1 MPVQDRLWP
10 PVAPRPRRAA
20 KGGAINTQRITSGAP
35 HVRAVTSLARIQAMR
50 ALAIVPVLI
59 AAILN
64 TGYQYLVAL
73 DVAGGDGAHDWR
85 DRAVVSFGIDVSD
98 PIVVDVIVAGLVHVL
113 PVLGV
118 ALLTGLVWERV
129 FATQRQRRLESGV
142 FVIALIF
149 TLLMPPAVS
158 LIHVVFGM
166 SFATVFG
173 KHVFGGEGKTF
184 LNPALVGAAVM
195 QISFPAALTGH
206 PLWTGIAGYAGT
218 RAFANYHQQ
227 APDGFAWM
235 GIDWWGSFVGN
246 VPGMMG
252 TTSVL
257 AVVLG
262 GAILLLT
269 RIASWRLIG
278 GQLLGMIFM
287 ATLVN
292 GLAGAAGVATLAW
305 YWHLVLGSFA
315 FGAVFVA
322 TDPASSASTNAGRW
336 IQGFVAGALVV
347 IIRVANPA
355 HPDGVIAALLLAS
368 ILAPLI
374 DHIAIWFN
382 VRRRAA
388 RDG

>member
-1 MPVQDRLWP
+1 
-10 PVAPRPRRAA
+10 
-20 KGGAINTQRITSGAP
+20 
-35 HVRAVTSLARIQAMR
+35 MR
-50 ALAIVPVLI
+50 ALAIAPVLI

-64 TGYQYLVAL
+64 TGYQYLIAL
-73 DVAGGDGAHDWR
+73 DVAGEQGVPDWR
-85 DRAVVSFGIDVSD
+85 DRAVATLGVDVTD
-98 PIVVDVIVAGLVHVL
+98 PSNLDVIVAGLVHVL

-118 ALLTGLVWERV
+118 ALLSGLAWERV
-129 FATQRQRRLESGV
+129 FVTYRRRQFERGV
-142 FVIALIF
+142 LVIALIF

-158 LIHVVFGM
+158 LLHVVFGM
-166 SFATVFG
+166 SFAIIFG
-173 KHVFGGEGKTF
+173 RNVFGGEGRTF
-184 LNPALVGAAVM
+184 LNPALLGVAVM

-206 PLWTGIAGYAGT
+206 ALWTGIAGYAGT
-218 RAFANYHQQ
+218 RTFAIYQQ
-227 APDGFAWM
+227 QGEDGLLWA
-235 GIDWWGSFVGN
+235 GIDWWGAFVGS

-262 GAILLLT
+262 GFILVLT
-269 RIASWRLIG
+269 RIASWRLIV
-278 GQLLGMIFM
+278 GQLLGLIFV
-287 ATLVN
+287 ATLAN

-305 YWHLVLGSFA
+305 YWHIVLGSFA

-322 TDPASSASTNAGRW
+322 TDSASSASTDAGRW
-336 IQGFVAGALVV
+336 VQGFVAGALVV

-374 DHIAIWFN
+374 DHIVIWFN
-382 VRRRAA
+382 VRQRAA